1 MKKETK
7 QTIKKGM
14 KKVVIAGATM
24 AAKEVL
30 SLGMDLIT
38 SKFTFNMMTHQGK
51 PGYYDTLYWLYD
63 HLESIRNKFNINNDG
78 KPRFLSVGIYVVKY
92 MDCIFI
98 INSKYKYT
106 DSVRTTGYTNKSKT
120 SIVSMVS
127 DNILELSITILGKDC
142 NIIGNEITNYESVQ
156 EEDSLRITIYDK
168 ENRCFSSIKSSAIK
182 NIHDIYID
190 NIDEIIKKVD
200 WFRDNKKYYEDKHLS
215 YKYAMMLYGDPGIG
229 KTSLAKSIA
238 KYLGYDILYI
248 TPNDITKELIERLY
262 RREDTMILI
271 EEIDKYV
278 DDKGEITN
286 LGDLMNIVD
295 GVLTPKN
302 IFIVATTNFI
312 DQIPEALIRNGR
324 FDDVIE
330 IKPISNKRV
339 AEDMC
344 KYYSVNA
351 EDILNGLDYP
361 INQSNLQTRILDYLN
376 GKQESA
382 IDLD

>member
-1 MKKETK
+1 M
-7 QTIKKGM
+7 
-14 KKVVIAGATM
+14 
-24 AAKEVL
+24 
-30 SLGMDLIT
+30 
-38 SKFTFNMMTHQGK
+38 
-51 PGYYDTLYWLYD
+51 
-63 HLESIRNKFNINNDG
+63 
-78 KPRFLSVGIYVVKY
+78 
-92 MDCIFI
+92 
-98 INSKYKYT
+98 
-106 DSVRTTGYTNKSKT
+106 
-120 SIVSMVS
+120 
-127 DNILELSITILGKDC
+127 
-142 NIIGNEITNYESVQ
+142 
-156 EEDSLRITIYDK
+156 
-168 ENRCFSSIKSSAIK
+168 
-182 NIHDIYID
+182 
-190 NIDEIIKKVD
+190 
-200 WFRDNKKYYEDKHLS
+200 
-215 YKYAMMLYGDPGIG
+215 
-229 KTSLAKSIA
+229 AKSIA
-238 KYLGYDILYI
+238 KYLEYDILYI

-278 DDKGEITN
+278 DDKGEIAN

-330 IKPISNKRV
+330 IKPISNKKV